1 MHQDF
6 YLAPDTD
13 FCCVDQQKGL
23 KKGQQRVTEVK
34 GKEIQGVDGDLKEK
48 GRGHIVQ
55 VLVLMHVWLSVLG
68 HRPVSL
74 ITS

>member
-1 MHQDF
+1 M
-6 YLAPDTD
+6 
-13 FCCVDQQKGL
+13 
-23 KKGQQRVTEVK
+23 TEVK